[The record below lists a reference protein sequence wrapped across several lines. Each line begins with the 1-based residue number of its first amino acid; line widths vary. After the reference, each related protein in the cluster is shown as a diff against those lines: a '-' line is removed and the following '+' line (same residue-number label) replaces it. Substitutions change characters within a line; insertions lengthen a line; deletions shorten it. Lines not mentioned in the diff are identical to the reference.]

1 MACENI
7 SHRVQANCYLFLSSL
22 CKSYRQ
28 TEDEKGSSKF
38 VSVGRGGRIHLS
50 FSGES
55 QLVITTAGRPVS
67 RPISRRPIGRPISL
81 LIQSVTYP
89 FRFFSWLISLSFCQL
104 EFKMFFP
111 PPPSSPPKNP
121 ELFGFCQTWK
131 QTLLMQC
138 LLLTAEG
145 KGEEQLTQRISRG
158 ADSSKQ
164 HNDAHKH
171 SSH

>member
-7 SHRVQANCYLFLSSL
+7 SHQVQANCYLFLLSL

-104 EFKMFFP
+104 EFKMLLFSTSP
-111 PPPSSPPKNP
+111 ILPPKKSR
-121 ELFGFCQTWK
+121 TVR
-131 QTLLMQC
+131 LLSN
-138 LLLTAEG
+138 LKTDFADAVSVAY
-145 KGEEQLTQRISRG
+145 SRG
-158 ADSSKQ
+158 
-164 HNDAHKH
+164 
-171 SSH
+171 